1 VRKLLPTK
9 PRGNA
14 PESIKQRLIH
24 TSYVFSLVGSLQV
37 DPKGVKPAKKDK
49 SKEGLSDKKSSKN
62 DTKKK
67 GAEDKEEGERL
78 LTKEKKELEPKPPG
92 KTTHIS
98 VTTRDF
104 SGLLLD
110 DDTDDEDTEFFDDD
124 Q

>member
-1 VRKLLPTK
+1 MFIAL
-9 PRGNA
+9 
-14 PESIKQRLIH
+14 ESRKQRLIH
-24 TSYVFSLVGSLQV
+24 TSYVLSLVGSLQV
-37 DPKGVKPAKKDK
+37 DPKKVKPAKKDK
-49 SKEGLSDKKSSKN
+49 LNESLPDKKSSKN

-67 GAEDKEEGERL
+67 GAEEEGERL
-78 LTKEKKELEPKPPG
+78 MTKEKKELEPKPPG